1 MIDPQN
7 FISNIRWQDVVDI
20 LFISYILFRLYVLF
34 RGTNVFRV
42 LIGIVLLW
50 FFQKIAFY
58 FGLIVTSWAVQG
70 FTAVAA
76 IIIIV
81 IFRNEIRS
89 VLQTKNFRNLL
100 WGASREIIETPV
112 DVIADTAFELTKMGM
127 GALIVIPGKEDISDT
142 VHSGIPWNGLISKEM
157 LMSIFWK
164 DNPVHDGAAVIYG
177 NQIMQVG
184 TILPLSRR
192 KDLPSYYGTR
202 HRAGAG
208 LAEITDALVIIVS
221 EERNNILCAKGNL
234 IRIVRTKSDLVEM
247 VNDHLGISRDQSRV
261 LNREKFKLITAAIL
275 SLLFITG
282 IWLGFTRGVDTL
294 ITLEAPVEYVTRNQ
308 EIKIIDTSVKS
319 VYLDLSG
326 SGTLLK
332 NIVPGQVKVTI
343 DLSEGRIGKNSINI
357 SNEDIFSLPPGV
369 FLRSSKPSSVDVVLD
384 KFIKKRLPIQV
395 NWAGKLSEGL
405 SITKVN
411 ISPQE
416 VTVMGPSMSLDD
428 ISTIYTEKIQL
439 NNIKESG
446 KMNVTLNLGS
456 NTFMLENNQNGKVTL
471 EYKVVNQ
478 EPVL

>member
-1 MIDPQN
+1 MIDPQI
-7 FISNIRWQDVVDI
+7 FISNIRWQDIVDV
-20 LFISYILFRLYVLF
+20 LLISYILFRLYVLF

-89 VLQTKNFRNLL
+89 VLQTKNFKNLL

-112 DVIADTAFELTKMGM
+112 DVIADTAIELTRKGM

-164 DNPVHDGAAVIYG
+164 DNPVHDGAAVIHG
-177 NQIMQVG
+177 NQVAQVG

-208 LAEITDALVIIVS
+208 LAETTDALVIIIS

-234 IRIVRTKSDLVEM
+234 IRIVRTKSDLVEK
-247 VNDHLGISRDQSRV
+247 VYEHLGVSRDQSRV
-261 LNREKFKLITAAIL
+261 LNRENLKLFTAAII
-275 SLLFITG
+275 SFLFIMG

-294 ITLEAPVEYVTRNQ
+294 ITLEVPVEYVTRNQ

-332 NIVPGQVKVTI
+332 NLVPGQVKVTI

-357 SNEDIFSLPPGV
+357 SNENISLPPGV

-384 KFIKKRLPIQV
+384 KFIKKRLPVQV
-395 NWAGKLSEGL
+395 DWAGKLREGL
-405 SITKVN
+405 AITKVN

-416 VTVMGPSMSLDD
+416 VTVIGPSMSLDD
-428 ISTIYTEKIQL
+428 ISTIYTEKIRL
-439 NNIKESG
+439 YNIKESG

-471 EYKVVNQ
+471 EYTVVNQ
-478 EPVL
+478 EPVS